1 MKTMTSGLGTVWQIS
16 KWRFFLLRR
25 QKLILGSTV
34 FGLVSLFVCF
44 AVASSSFLLPQKVYW
59 DFVLG
64 FCFVALS
71 FLSIFAGS
79 TLLGDERQRRTLHLL
94 LASGVSRRAWLW
106 GNFCG
111 IFAAHAALLLVWT
124 VVACLFAAFLPSGDL
139 SAALIVQ
146 AQVVFVFELLI
157 VTAMAMAFSFFLRP
171 ILAMVFVLVLVL
183 FLHSQVSLL
192 AVLGDNQTGAFNSP
206 LLLPVLQWIVP
217 LLPPLEWYDLRILV
231 GYESTF
237 PWGKVAGL
245 VGMAIAWAVFWIEA
259 GLLKFRKT
267 DL

>member
-1 MKTMTSGLGTVWQIS
+1 MKIMTSELGAAWHLA

-25 QKLILGSTV
+25 QRLILGSTL
-34 FGLVSLFVCF
+34 FGLLALFVCY
-44 AVASSSFLLPQKVYW
+44 AVASSSYLLPQKIYW

-71 FLSIFAGS
+71 FLSIYAAS
-79 TLLGDERQRRTLHLL
+79 TLFGDERQRRTLHLL

-111 IFAAHAALLLVWT
+111 IFAAHIALLAVWT
-124 VVACLFAAFLPSGDL
+124 LVAGLFALLVPTDGLGLAII
-139 SAALIVQ
+139 AQ
-146 AQVVFVFELLI
+146 AQLALVLELLI

-171 ILAMVFVLVLVL
+171 MLAMVLSLVLVL

-192 AVLGDNQTGAFNSP
+192 TVLGDSQTGAFNSP
-206 LLLPVLQWIVP
+206 LLLPILQWIVP
-217 LLPPLEWYDLRILV
+217 MLPPLEWYDLRILV
-231 GYESTF
+231 GYESSF
-237 PWGKVAGL
+237 SWSKIAGL
-245 VGMAIAWAVFWIEA
+245 AGMAIAWAVFWIEI